1 MALSPN
7 YEWAEPDNSS
17 LVKNGA
23 QDIRAL
29 GDAIDT
35 SLWNVGFG
43 QAGKNKLINGDFNIN
58 QRSFTSSTTDGA
70 YGFDRWLMESLSGAT
85 YSAQTFTAGAAPVA
99 GYESKNFARIVT
111 TGQSGAGVYTLLEQ
125 KIEDV
130 RTFAGQPVTVSLW
143 AKAASAGAKI
153 GLELSQSFGSGGSA
167 QVNTALGA
175 VTLTTSWARYSLSV
189 TVPSISGKTI
199 GTADSL
205 TLGLWT
211 SAGTTFATRASSI
224 GIQTATIDMWG
235 VQVEYG
241 SKATPFET
249 ATGTLG
255 GELALCQRYYYRV
268 PGEFETTVAPSGS
281 SICVLVPLPVTM
293 RVVPSASTNVS
304 NASYSTSPSTN
315 QWGLVQAQI
324 SWSTKSGTVTVTL
337 VSTQTTGTLQLGAAT
352 FSPVPNSIKI
362 VPDRILE
369 FNAEL

>member
-1 MALSPN
+1 M
-7 YEWAEPDNSS
+7 
-17 LVKNGA
+17 
-23 QDIRAL
+23 
-29 GDAIDT
+29 
-35 SLWNVGFG
+35 
-43 QAGKNKLINGDFNIN
+43 
-58 QRSFTSSTTDGA
+58 
-70 YGFDRWLMESLSGAT
+70 
-85 YSAQTFTAGAAPVA
+85 
-99 GYESKNFARIVT
+99 
-111 TGQSGAGVYTLLEQ
+111 
-125 KIEDV
+125 
-130 RTFAGQPVTVSLW
+130 
-143 AKAASAGAKI
+143 
-153 GLELSQSFGSGGSA
+153 
-167 QVNTALGA
+167 GA